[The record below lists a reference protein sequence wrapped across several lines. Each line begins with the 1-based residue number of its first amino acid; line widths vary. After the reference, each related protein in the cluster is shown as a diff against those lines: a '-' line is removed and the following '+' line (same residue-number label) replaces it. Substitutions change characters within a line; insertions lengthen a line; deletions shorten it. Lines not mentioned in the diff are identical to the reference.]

1 MEEGDF
7 VNIIG
12 RSGSGKS
19 TFLNLLSGL
28 LKPTE
33 GKIFAKG
40 KDMSDFSDR
49 EISKYRNEVIG
60 FVPQSLGTLPN
71 LNVLENVSL
80 PYYLFKRDD
89 SAYEKAAMLLDEMG
103 ILHLKDDFP
112 KNLSGGELKRVLI
125 ARSMINSPE
134 LLILDEPTAGLDPE
148 GRDEILSEIKN
159 IYDSEDDMTVIIVS
173 HSMEDI
179 AKVAN
184 RVIVMNQGK
193 VFADDRP
200 EIIYSMDE
208 ELDKIGLDVP
218 QITRATKLLEE
229 KGYKFSKT
237 IITVEEAYQEL
248 IAQLGGKHE

>member
-1 MEEGDF
+1 MELIIKTENLSKSFKRGSNTLFAVKNVNFTLKKGDF

-49 EISKYRNEVIG
+49 EISKYRNEIIG

-89 SAYEKAAMLLDEMG
+89 SSYEKAAMLLDEMG

-112 KNLSGGELKRVLI
+112 RNLSGGELKRVLI

-134 LLILDEPTAGLDPE
+134 LLILDEPTSDLDKNTTV
-148 GRDEILSEIKN
+148 EIMDLLKKINSKG
-159 IYDSEDDMTVIIVS
+159 TALIIVT
-173 HSMEDI
+173 HELDILKYGNTLCQMED
-179 AKVAN
+179 
-184 RVIVMNQGK
+184 G
-193 VFADDRP
+193 
-200 EIIYSMDE
+200 S
-208 ELDKIGLDVP
+208 
-218 QITRATKLLEE
+218 
-229 KGYKFSKT
+229 
-237 IITVEEAYQEL
+237 L
-248 IAQLGGKHE
+248 IKKEG

>member
-1 MEEGDF
+1 MESIIKTENLSKSFKRGSNTLFAVKNVNFTLEEGDF

-134 LLILDEPTAGLDPE
+134 LLILDEPTSDLDKNTTM
-148 GRDEILSEIKN
+148 EIMDLLKRINSKG
-159 IYDSEDDMTVIIVS
+159 TALIIVT
-173 HSMEDI
+173 HELDILKYGNTLCQMED
-179 AKVAN
+179 
-184 RVIVMNQGK
+184 G
-193 VFADDRP
+193 
-200 EIIYSMDE
+200 S
-208 ELDKIGLDVP
+208 
-218 QITRATKLLEE
+218 
-229 KGYKFSKT
+229 
-237 IITVEEAYQEL
+237 L
-248 IAQLGGKHE
+248 IKKEG

>member
-1 MEEGDF
+1 MESIIETENLSKSFKRGSNTLFAVKNVNFTLKEGDF

-49 EISKYRNEVIG
+49 EISKYRNEIIG

-80 PYYLFKRDD
+80 PYYLFKRDE
-89 SAYEKAAMLLDEMG
+89 SAYEKAAMLLDLMG
-103 ILHLKDDFP
+103 ILHLKDDFA

-134 LLILDEPTAGLDPE
+134 LLILDEPTSDLDKNTTM
-148 GRDEILSEIKN
+148 EIMDLLKKINSKG
-159 IYDSEDDMTVIIVS
+159 TALIIVT
-173 HSMEDI
+173 HELDILKYGNTLYQMEDGSLI
-179 AKVAN
+179 K
-184 RVIVMNQGK
+184 
-193 VFADDRP
+193 
-200 EIIYSMDE
+200 
-208 ELDKIGLDVP
+208 
-218 QITRATKLLEE
+218 
-229 KGYKFSKT
+229 KGG
-237 IITVEEAYQEL
+237 ER
-248 IAQLGGKHE
+248 

>member
-1 MEEGDF
+1 MESIIKTENLSKSFKRGSNTIFAVKNVNFTLNEGDF

-134 LLILDEPTAGLDPE
+134 LLILDEPTSDLDKNTTM
-148 GRDEILSEIKN
+148 EIMDLLKKINSKG
-159 IYDSEDDMTVIIVS
+159 TALIIVT
-173 HSMEDI
+173 HELDILKYGNTLFQMED
-179 AKVAN
+179 
-184 RVIVMNQGK
+184 G
-193 VFADDRP
+193 
-200 EIIYSMDE
+200 S
-208 ELDKIGLDVP
+208 
-218 QITRATKLLEE
+218 
-229 KGYKFSKT
+229 
-237 IITVEEAYQEL
+237 L
-248 IAQLGGKHE
+248 IKKEG

>member
-1 MEEGDF
+1 MESIIKTENLSKSFKRGSNTLFAVKNVNFTLEEGDF

-134 LLILDEPTAGLDPE
+134 LLILDEPTSDLDKNTTM
-148 GRDEILSEIKN
+148 EIMDLLKKINSKG
-159 IYDSEDDMTVIIVS
+159 TALIIVT
-173 HSMEDI
+173 HELDILKYGNTLYQMEDGSLI
-179 AKVAN
+179 K
-184 RVIVMNQGK
+184 
-193 VFADDRP
+193 
-200 EIIYSMDE
+200 
-208 ELDKIGLDVP
+208 
-218 QITRATKLLEE
+218 
-229 KGYKFSKT
+229 KGG
-237 IITVEEAYQEL
+237 QR
-248 IAQLGGKHE
+248 

>member
-1 MEEGDF
+1 MESIIETENLSKSFKRGSNTLFAVKNVNFTLKEADF

-40 KDMSDFSDR
+40 KNISDFSDR
-49 EISKYRNEVIG
+49 EISKYRNEIIG

-80 PYYLFKRDD
+80 PYYLFKRDE
-89 SAYEKAAMLLDEMG
+89 SAYEKAAMLLDLMG
-103 ILHLKDDFP
+103 ILHLKDDFA

-134 LLILDEPTAGLDPE
+134 LLILDEPTSDLDKNTTM
-148 GRDEILSEIKN
+148 EIMDLLKKINSKG
-159 IYDSEDDMTVIIVS
+159 TALIIVT
-173 HSMEDI
+173 HELDILKYGNTLCQMED
-179 AKVAN
+179 
-184 RVIVMNQGK
+184 G
-193 VFADDRP
+193 
-200 EIIYSMDE
+200 S
-208 ELDKIGLDVP
+208 
-218 QITRATKLLEE
+218 
-229 KGYKFSKT
+229 
-237 IITVEEAYQEL
+237 L
-248 IAQLGGKHE
+248 IKKEG

>member
-1 MEEGDF
+1 MESIIKTENLSKSFKRGSNTLFAVKNVNFTLEEGDF

-49 EISKYRNEVIG
+49 EISKYRNEIIG

-134 LLILDEPTAGLDPE
+134 LLILDEPTSDLDKNTTME
-148 GRDEILSEIKN
+148 IMDLLKKINSKGTALIIVTHELDILKYGNTLCQMEDGSLIKKGDRDEFIK
-159 IYDSEDDMTVIIVS
+159 
-173 HSMEDI
+173 
-179 AKVAN
+179 
-184 RVIVMNQGK
+184 
-193 VFADDRP
+193 
-200 EIIYSMDE
+200 
-208 ELDKIGLDVP
+208 
-218 QITRATKLLEE
+218 E
-229 KGYKFSKT
+229 KD
-237 IITVEEAYQEL
+237 
-248 IAQLGGKHE
+248 

>member
-1 MEEGDF
+1 MESIIKTENLSKSFKRGSNTLFAVKNVNFTLEEGDF

-49 EISKYRNEVIG
+49 EISKYRNEIIG

-80 PYYLFKRDD
+80 PYYLFKRDE

-134 LLILDEPTAGLDPE
+134 LLILDEPTSDLDKNTTM
-148 GRDEILSEIKN
+148 EIMDLLKKINSKG
-159 IYDSEDDMTVIIVS
+159 TALIIVT
-173 HSMEDI
+173 HELDILKYGNTLCQMED
-179 AKVAN
+179 
-184 RVIVMNQGK
+184 G
-193 VFADDRP
+193 
-200 EIIYSMDE
+200 S
-208 ELDKIGLDVP
+208 
-218 QITRATKLLEE
+218 
-229 KGYKFSKT
+229 
-237 IITVEEAYQEL
+237 L
-248 IAQLGGKHE
+248 IKKEG

>member
-1 MEEGDF
+1 MESIIKTENLSKSFKRGSNTLFAVKNVNFTLEEGDF

-89 SAYEKAAMLLDEMG
+89 SAYEKAAMLLDLMG

-134 LLILDEPTAGLDPE
+134 LLILDEPTSDLDKNTTM
-148 GRDEILSEIKN
+148 EIMDLLKKINSKG
-159 IYDSEDDMTVIIVS
+159 TALIIVT
-173 HSMEDI
+173 HELDILKYGNTLCQMED
-179 AKVAN
+179 
-184 RVIVMNQGK
+184 G
-193 VFADDRP
+193 
-200 EIIYSMDE
+200 S
-208 ELDKIGLDVP
+208 
-218 QITRATKLLEE
+218 
-229 KGYKFSKT
+229 
-237 IITVEEAYQEL
+237 L
-248 IAQLGGKHE
+248 IKKEG

>member
-1 MEEGDF
+1 MESIIKTENLSKSFKRGSNTIFAVKNVNFTLEEGDF

-33 GKIFAKG
+33 GKVFAKG

-49 EISKYRNEVIG
+49 ETSKYRNEVIG

-134 LLILDEPTAGLDPE
+134 LLILDEPTSDLDKNTTM
-148 GRDEILSEIKN
+148 EIMDLLKKINSKG
-159 IYDSEDDMTVIIVS
+159 TALIIVT
-173 HSMEDI
+173 HELDILKYGNTLCQMED
-179 AKVAN
+179 
-184 RVIVMNQGK
+184 G
-193 VFADDRP
+193 
-200 EIIYSMDE
+200 S
-208 ELDKIGLDVP
+208 
-218 QITRATKLLEE
+218 
-229 KGYKFSKT
+229 
-237 IITVEEAYQEL
+237 L
-248 IAQLGGKHE
+248 IKKEG

>member
-1 MEEGDF
+1 MESIIKTENLSKSFKRGSNTLFAVKNVNFTLEEGDF

-49 EISKYRNEVIG
+49 EISKYRNEIIG

-80 PYYLFKRDD
+80 PYYLFKRDE
-89 SAYEKAAMLLDEMG
+89 SAYEKAAMLLDLMG
-103 ILHLKDDFP
+103 ILHLKDDFA

-134 LLILDEPTAGLDPE
+134 LLILDEPTSDLDKNTTME
-148 GRDEILSEIKN
+148 IMDLLKKINSKGTALIIVTHELDILKYGNTLCQMEDGILIKKGDRDEFIK
-159 IYDSEDDMTVIIVS
+159 
-173 HSMEDI
+173 
-179 AKVAN
+179 
-184 RVIVMNQGK
+184 
-193 VFADDRP
+193 
-200 EIIYSMDE
+200 
-208 ELDKIGLDVP
+208 
-218 QITRATKLLEE
+218 E
-229 KGYKFSKT
+229 KD
-237 IITVEEAYQEL
+237 
-248 IAQLGGKHE
+248 

>member
-1 MEEGDF
+1 MESIIKTENLSKSFKRGSNTLFAVKNVNFTLKEGDF

-49 EISKYRNEVIG
+49 EISKYRNEIIG

-134 LLILDEPTAGLDPE
+134 LLILDEPTSDLDKNTTM
-148 GRDEILSEIKN
+148 EIMDLLKKINSKG
-159 IYDSEDDMTVIIVS
+159 TALIIVT
-173 HSMEDI
+173 HELDILKYGNTLCQMED
-179 AKVAN
+179 
-184 RVIVMNQGK
+184 G
-193 VFADDRP
+193 
-200 EIIYSMDE
+200 S
-208 ELDKIGLDVP
+208 
-218 QITRATKLLEE
+218 
-229 KGYKFSKT
+229 
-237 IITVEEAYQEL
+237 L
-248 IAQLGGKHE
+248 IKKEG

>member
-1 MEEGDF
+1 MESIIKTENLSKSFKRGSNTLFAVKNVNFTLEKGDF

-134 LLILDEPTAGLDPE
+134 LLILDEPTSDLDKNTTM
-148 GRDEILSEIKN
+148 EIMDLLKKINSKG
-159 IYDSEDDMTVIIVS
+159 TALIIVT
-173 HSMEDI
+173 HELDILKYGNTLYQMEDGSLI
-179 AKVAN
+179 K
-184 RVIVMNQGK
+184 
-193 VFADDRP
+193 
-200 EIIYSMDE
+200 
-208 ELDKIGLDVP
+208 
-218 QITRATKLLEE
+218 
-229 KGYKFSKT
+229 KG
-237 IITVEEAYQEL
+237 
-248 IAQLGGKHE
+248 G

>member
-1 MEEGDF
+1 MESIIKTENLSKSFKRGSNTLFAVKNVNFTLKEGDF

-40 KDMSDFSDR
+40 KNISDFSDR
-49 EISKYRNEVIG
+49 EISKYRNEIIG

-89 SAYEKAAMLLDEMG
+89 SAYEKAAMLLDTMG

-112 KNLSGGELKRVLI
+112 RNLSGGELKRVLI

-134 LLILDEPTAGLDPE
+134 LLILDEPTSDLDKNTTME
-148 GRDEILSEIKN
+148 IMDLLKKINSKGTALIIVTHELDILKYGNTLCQMEDGSLIKKGDRDEFIK
-159 IYDSEDDMTVIIVS
+159 
-173 HSMEDI
+173 
-179 AKVAN
+179 
-184 RVIVMNQGK
+184 
-193 VFADDRP
+193 
-200 EIIYSMDE
+200 
-208 ELDKIGLDVP
+208 
-218 QITRATKLLEE
+218 E
-229 KGYKFSKT
+229 KD
-237 IITVEEAYQEL
+237 
-248 IAQLGGKHE
+248 

>member
-1 MEEGDF
+1 MESIIETENLSKSFKRGSNTLFAVKNVNFTLEEGDF

-49 EISKYRNEVIG
+49 EISKYRNEIIG

-134 LLILDEPTAGLDPE
+134 LLILDEPTSDLDKNTTM
-148 GRDEILSEIKN
+148 EIMDLLKKINSKG
-159 IYDSEDDMTVIIVS
+159 TALIIVT
-173 HSMEDI
+173 HELDILKYGNTLCQMED
-179 AKVAN
+179 
-184 RVIVMNQGK
+184 G
-193 VFADDRP
+193 
-200 EIIYSMDE
+200 S
-208 ELDKIGLDVP
+208 
-218 QITRATKLLEE
+218 
-229 KGYKFSKT
+229 
-237 IITVEEAYQEL
+237 L
-248 IAQLGGKHE
+248 IKKEG

>member
-1 MEEGDF
+1 MESIIKTENLSKSFKRGSNTLFAVKNVNFTLNEGDF

-49 EISKYRNEVIG
+49 EISKYRNEIIG

-134 LLILDEPTAGLDPE
+134 LLILDEPTSDLDKNTTM
-148 GRDEILSEIKN
+148 EIMDLLKKINSKG
-159 IYDSEDDMTVIIVS
+159 TALIIVT
-173 HSMEDI
+173 HELDILKYGNTLYQMED
-179 AKVAN
+179 
-184 RVIVMNQGK
+184 G
-193 VFADDRP
+193 
-200 EIIYSMDE
+200 S
-208 ELDKIGLDVP
+208 
-218 QITRATKLLEE
+218 
-229 KGYKFSKT
+229 
-237 IITVEEAYQEL
+237 L
-248 IAQLGGKHE
+248 IKKEG

>member
-1 MEEGDF
+1 MESIIKTENLSKSFKRGSNTLFAVKNVNFTLNEGDF

-49 EISKYRNEVIG
+49 DISKYRNEIIG

-89 SAYEKAAMLLDEMG
+89 SAYEKAAMLLDEVG

-134 LLILDEPTAGLDPE
+134 LLILDEPTSDLDKNTTM
-148 GRDEILSEIKN
+148 EIMDLLKKINSKG
-159 IYDSEDDMTVIIVS
+159 TALIIVT
-173 HSMEDI
+173 HELDILKYGNTLCQMED
-179 AKVAN
+179 
-184 RVIVMNQGK
+184 G
-193 VFADDRP
+193 
-200 EIIYSMDE
+200 S
-208 ELDKIGLDVP
+208 
-218 QITRATKLLEE
+218 
-229 KGYKFSKT
+229 
-237 IITVEEAYQEL
+237 L
-248 IAQLGGKHE
+248 IKKEG

>member
-1 MEEGDF
+1 MESIIKTENLSKSFKRGSNTLFAVKNVNFTLEEGDF

-33 GKIFAKG
+33 GKILAKG

-134 LLILDEPTAGLDPE
+134 LLILDEPTSDLDKNTTM
-148 GRDEILSEIKN
+148 EIMDLLKKINSKG
-159 IYDSEDDMTVIIVS
+159 TALIIVT
-173 HSMEDI
+173 HELDILKYGNTLCQMED
-179 AKVAN
+179 
-184 RVIVMNQGK
+184 G
-193 VFADDRP
+193 
-200 EIIYSMDE
+200 S
-208 ELDKIGLDVP
+208 
-218 QITRATKLLEE
+218 
-229 KGYKFSKT
+229 
-237 IITVEEAYQEL
+237 L
-248 IAQLGGKHE
+248 IKKEG

>member
-1 MEEGDF
+1 MELIIKTENLSKSFKRGSNTLFAVKNVNFTLKEGDF

-112 KNLSGGELKRVLI
+112 RNLSGGELKRVLI

-134 LLILDEPTAGLDPE
+134 LLILDEPTSDLDKNTTM
-148 GRDEILSEIKN
+148 EIMDLLKKINSKG
-159 IYDSEDDMTVIIVS
+159 TALIIVT
-173 HSMEDI
+173 H
-179 AKVAN
+179 
-184 RVIVMNQGK
+184 
-193 VFADDRP
+193 
-200 EIIYSMDE
+200 
-208 ELDKIGLDVP
+208 ELDILKYGNTLC
-218 QITRATKLLEE
+218 QMEN
-229 KGYKFSKT
+229 GS
-237 IITVEEAYQEL
+237 L
-248 IAQLGGKHE
+248 IKKEG

>member
-1 MEEGDF
+1 MEPIIKAENLSKSFKRGSNTLFAVKNVNFTLNEGDF
-7 VNIIG
+7 VNII
-12 RSGSGKS
+12 
-19 TFLNLLSGL
+19 

-40 KDMSDFSDR
+40 KDMSDFSDG
-49 EISKYRNEVIG
+49 EISKYRNEIIG

-134 LLILDEPTAGLDPE
+134 LLILDEPTSDLDKNTTV
-148 GRDEILSEIKN
+148 EIMDLLKKINSKG
-159 IYDSEDDMTVIIVS
+159 TALIIVT
-173 HSMEDI
+173 HELDILKYGNTLCQMED
-179 AKVAN
+179 
-184 RVIVMNQGK
+184 G
-193 VFADDRP
+193 
-200 EIIYSMDE
+200 S
-208 ELDKIGLDVP
+208 
-218 QITRATKLLEE
+218 
-229 KGYKFSKT
+229 
-237 IITVEEAYQEL
+237 L
-248 IAQLGGKHE
+248 IKKEG

>member
-1 MEEGDF
+1 MESMIKTENLSKSFKRGSNTIFAVKNVNFTLEEGDF

-49 EISKYRNEVIG
+49 DISKYRNEIIG

-134 LLILDEPTAGLDPE
+134 LLILDEPTSDLDKNTTM
-148 GRDEILSEIKN
+148 EIMDLLKKINSKG
-159 IYDSEDDMTVIIVS
+159 TALIIVT
-173 HSMEDI
+173 HELDILKYGNTLCQMED
-179 AKVAN
+179 
-184 RVIVMNQGK
+184 G
-193 VFADDRP
+193 
-200 EIIYSMDE
+200 S
-208 ELDKIGLDVP
+208 
-218 QITRATKLLEE
+218 
-229 KGYKFSKT
+229 
-237 IITVEEAYQEL
+237 L
-248 IAQLGGKHE
+248 IKKEG

>member
-1 MEEGDF
+1 MESIIETENLSKSFKRGSNTLFAVKNVNFTLKEGDF

-40 KDMSDFSDR
+40 KNISDFSDR

-80 PYYLFKRDD
+80 PYYLFKRDE
-89 SAYEKAAMLLDEMG
+89 SAYEKAAMLLDLMG
-103 ILHLKDDFP
+103 ILHLKDDFA

-134 LLILDEPTAGLDPE
+134 LLILDEPTSDLDKNTTME
-148 GRDEILSEIKN
+148 IMDLLKKINSKGTALIIVTHELDILKYGNTLYQMEDGSLIKKEDRDEFIKEN
-159 IYDSEDDMTVIIVS
+159 D
-173 HSMEDI
+173 
-179 AKVAN
+179 
-184 RVIVMNQGK
+184 
-193 VFADDRP
+193 
-200 EIIYSMDE
+200 
-208 ELDKIGLDVP
+208 
-218 QITRATKLLEE
+218 
-229 KGYKFSKT
+229 
-237 IITVEEAYQEL
+237 
-248 IAQLGGKHE
+248 

>member
-1 MEEGDF
+1 MESIIKTENLSKSFKRGSNTLFAVKNVNFTLEEGDF

-89 SAYEKAAMLLDEMG
+89 SAYEKASMLLDEMG

-134 LLILDEPTAGLDPE
+134 LLILDEPTSDLDKNTTM
-148 GRDEILSEIKN
+148 EIMDLLKKINSKG
-159 IYDSEDDMTVIIVS
+159 TALIIVT
-173 HSMEDI
+173 HELDILKYGNTLCQMED
-179 AKVAN
+179 
-184 RVIVMNQGK
+184 G
-193 VFADDRP
+193 
-200 EIIYSMDE
+200 S
-208 ELDKIGLDVP
+208 
-218 QITRATKLLEE
+218 
-229 KGYKFSKT
+229 
-237 IITVEEAYQEL
+237 L
-248 IAQLGGKHE
+248 IKKEG

>member
-1 MEEGDF
+1 MESIIKTENLSKSFKRGSNTLFAVKNVNFTLDEGDF

-134 LLILDEPTAGLDPE
+134 LLILDEPTSDLDKNTTM
-148 GRDEILSEIKN
+148 EIMDLLKKINSKG
-159 IYDSEDDMTVIIVS
+159 TALIIVT
-173 HSMEDI
+173 HELDILKYGNTLYQMED
-179 AKVAN
+179 
-184 RVIVMNQGK
+184 G
-193 VFADDRP
+193 
-200 EIIYSMDE
+200 S
-208 ELDKIGLDVP
+208 
-218 QITRATKLLEE
+218 
-229 KGYKFSKT
+229 
-237 IITVEEAYQEL
+237 L
-248 IAQLGGKHE
+248 IKKEG

>member
-1 MEEGDF
+1 MESIIKTENLSKSFKRGSNTLFAVKNVNFTLEEGDF

-40 KDMSDFSDR
+40 KDLSDFSDR
-49 EISKYRNEVIG
+49 DISKYRNEIIG

-134 LLILDEPTAGLDPE
+134 LLILDEPTSDLDKNTTM
-148 GRDEILSEIKN
+148 EIMDLLKKINSKG
-159 IYDSEDDMTVIIVS
+159 TALIIVT
-173 HSMEDI
+173 HELDILKYGNTLCQMED
-179 AKVAN
+179 
-184 RVIVMNQGK
+184 G
-193 VFADDRP
+193 
-200 EIIYSMDE
+200 S
-208 ELDKIGLDVP
+208 
-218 QITRATKLLEE
+218 
-229 KGYKFSKT
+229 
-237 IITVEEAYQEL
+237 L
-248 IAQLGGKHE
+248 IKKEG

>member
-1 MEEGDF
+1 MESIIKAENLSKSFKRGSNTLFAVKNVNFTLNEGDF

-134 LLILDEPTAGLDPE
+134 LLILDEPTSDLDKNTTM
-148 GRDEILSEIKN
+148 EIMDLLKKINSKG
-159 IYDSEDDMTVIIVS
+159 TALIIVT
-173 HSMEDI
+173 HELDILKYGNTLCQMED
-179 AKVAN
+179 
-184 RVIVMNQGK
+184 G
-193 VFADDRP
+193 
-200 EIIYSMDE
+200 S
-208 ELDKIGLDVP
+208 
-218 QITRATKLLEE
+218 
-229 KGYKFSKT
+229 
-237 IITVEEAYQEL
+237 L
-248 IAQLGGKHE
+248 IKKEG

>member
-1 MEEGDF
+1 MEPIIKAENLSKSFKRGSNTLFAVKNVNFTLNEGDF

-80 PYYLFKRDD
+80 PYYLFKRDE
-89 SAYEKAAMLLDEMG
+89 SAYEKAAMLLDLMG
-103 ILHLKDDFP
+103 ILHLKDDFA

-134 LLILDEPTAGLDPE
+134 LLILDEPTSDLDKNTTM
-148 GRDEILSEIKN
+148 EIMDLLKKINSKG
-159 IYDSEDDMTVIIVS
+159 TALIIVT
-173 HSMEDI
+173 HELDILKYGNTLCQMED
-179 AKVAN
+179 
-184 RVIVMNQGK
+184 G
-193 VFADDRP
+193 
-200 EIIYSMDE
+200 S
-208 ELDKIGLDVP
+208 
-218 QITRATKLLEE
+218 
-229 KGYKFSKT
+229 
-237 IITVEEAYQEL
+237 L
-248 IAQLGGKHE
+248 IKKEG

>member
-1 MEEGDF
+1 MESIIKTENLSKSFKRGSNTLFAVKNVNFTLEEGDF

-125 ARSMINSPE
+125 ARTMINSPE
-134 LLILDEPTAGLDPE
+134 LLILDEPTSDLDKNTTM
-148 GRDEILSEIKN
+148 EIMDLLKKINSKG
-159 IYDSEDDMTVIIVS
+159 TALIIVT
-173 HSMEDI
+173 HELDILKYGNTLCQMED
-179 AKVAN
+179 
-184 RVIVMNQGK
+184 G
-193 VFADDRP
+193 
-200 EIIYSMDE
+200 S
-208 ELDKIGLDVP
+208 
-218 QITRATKLLEE
+218 
-229 KGYKFSKT
+229 
-237 IITVEEAYQEL
+237 L
-248 IAQLGGKHE
+248 IKKEG

>member
-1 MEEGDF
+1 MESIIKTENLSKSFKRGSNTLFAVKNVNFTLNEGDF

-112 KNLSGGELKRVLI
+112 RNLSGGELKRVLI

-134 LLILDEPTAGLDPE
+134 LLILDEPTSDLDKNTTI
-148 GRDEILSEIKN
+148 EIMDLLKKINSKG
-159 IYDSEDDMTVIIVS
+159 TALIIVT
-173 HSMEDI
+173 HELDILKYGNTLYQMEDGSLI
-179 AKVAN
+179 K
-184 RVIVMNQGK
+184 
-193 VFADDRP
+193 
-200 EIIYSMDE
+200 
-208 ELDKIGLDVP
+208 
-218 QITRATKLLEE
+218 
-229 KGYKFSKT
+229 KG
-237 IITVEEAYQEL
+237 
-248 IAQLGGKHE
+248 G

>member
-1 MEEGDF
+1 MESIIKTENLSKSFKRGSNTLFAVKNVNFTLEEGDF

-40 KDMSDFSDR
+40 KDMSDFSDG
-49 EISKYRNEVIG
+49 EISKYRNEIIG

-134 LLILDEPTAGLDPE
+134 LLILDEPTSDLDKNTTM
-148 GRDEILSEIKN
+148 EIMDLLKKINSKG
-159 IYDSEDDMTVIIVS
+159 TALIIVT
-173 HSMEDI
+173 HELDILKYGNTLCQMED
-179 AKVAN
+179 
-184 RVIVMNQGK
+184 G
-193 VFADDRP
+193 
-200 EIIYSMDE
+200 S
-208 ELDKIGLDVP
+208 
-218 QITRATKLLEE
+218 
-229 KGYKFSKT
+229 
-237 IITVEEAYQEL
+237 L
-248 IAQLGGKHE
+248 IKKEG

>member
-1 MEEGDF
+1 MESIIETENLSKSFKRGSNTLFAVKNVNFTLKEGDF

-40 KDMSDFSDR
+40 KNISDFSDR
-49 EISKYRNEVIG
+49 EISKYRNEIIG

-80 PYYLFKRDD
+80 PYYLFKRDE
-89 SAYEKAAMLLDEMG
+89 SAYEKAAMLLDLMG
-103 ILHLKDDFP
+103 ILHLKDDFA

-134 LLILDEPTAGLDPE
+134 LLILDEPTSDLDKNTTME
-148 GRDEILSEIKN
+148 IMDLLKKINSKGTALIIVTHELDILKYGNTLYQMEDGSLIKKEDRDEFIKEN
-159 IYDSEDDMTVIIVS
+159 D
-173 HSMEDI
+173 
-179 AKVAN
+179 
-184 RVIVMNQGK
+184 
-193 VFADDRP
+193 
-200 EIIYSMDE
+200 
-208 ELDKIGLDVP
+208 
-218 QITRATKLLEE
+218 
-229 KGYKFSKT
+229 
-237 IITVEEAYQEL
+237 
-248 IAQLGGKHE
+248 

>member
-1 MEEGDF
+1 MESIIKTENLSKSFKRGSNTLFAVKNVNFTLEEGDF

-40 KDMSDFSDR
+40 KDMSDFSDI

-80 PYYLFKRDD
+80 PYYLFKRDE
-89 SAYEKAAMLLDEMG
+89 SAYEKAAMLLDLMG
-103 ILHLKDDFP
+103 ILHLKDDFA

-134 LLILDEPTAGLDPE
+134 LLILDEPTSDLDKNTTME
-148 GRDEILSEIKN
+148 IMDLLKKINSKGTALIIVTHELDILKYGNTLCQMEDGSLIKKGDRDEFIK
-159 IYDSEDDMTVIIVS
+159 
-173 HSMEDI
+173 
-179 AKVAN
+179 
-184 RVIVMNQGK
+184 
-193 VFADDRP
+193 
-200 EIIYSMDE
+200 
-208 ELDKIGLDVP
+208 
-218 QITRATKLLEE
+218 E
-229 KGYKFSKT
+229 KD
-237 IITVEEAYQEL
+237 
-248 IAQLGGKHE
+248 

>member
-1 MEEGDF
+1 MEPIIKAENLSKSFKRGSNTLFAVKNVNFTLNEGDF

-134 LLILDEPTAGLDPE
+134 LLILDEPTSDLDKNTTM
-148 GRDEILSEIKN
+148 EIMDLLKKINSKG
-159 IYDSEDDMTVIIVS
+159 TALIIVT
-173 HSMEDI
+173 HELDILKYGNTLFQMED
-179 AKVAN
+179 
-184 RVIVMNQGK
+184 G
-193 VFADDRP
+193 
-200 EIIYSMDE
+200 S
-208 ELDKIGLDVP
+208 
-218 QITRATKLLEE
+218 
-229 KGYKFSKT
+229 
-237 IITVEEAYQEL
+237 L
-248 IAQLGGKHE
+248 IKKEG

>member
-1 MEEGDF
+1 MESIIKTENLSKSVKRGSNTLFAVKNVNFTLEGGDF

-134 LLILDEPTAGLDPE
+134 LLILDEPTSDLDKNTTM
-148 GRDEILSEIKN
+148 EIMDLLKKINSKG
-159 IYDSEDDMTVIIVS
+159 TALIIVT
-173 HSMEDI
+173 HELDILKYGNTLCQMED
-179 AKVAN
+179 
-184 RVIVMNQGK
+184 G
-193 VFADDRP
+193 
-200 EIIYSMDE
+200 S
-208 ELDKIGLDVP
+208 
-218 QITRATKLLEE
+218 
-229 KGYKFSKT
+229 
-237 IITVEEAYQEL
+237 L
-248 IAQLGGKHE
+248 IKKEG

>member
-1 MEEGDF
+1 MEPIIKAENLSKSFKRGSNTLFAVKNVNFTLNEGDF

-40 KDMSDFSDR
+40 KDMSDFSDG
-49 EISKYRNEVIG
+49 EISKYRNEIIG

-134 LLILDEPTAGLDPE
+134 LLILDEPTSDLDKNTTM
-148 GRDEILSEIKN
+148 EIMDLLKKINSKG
-159 IYDSEDDMTVIIVS
+159 TALIIVT
-173 HSMEDI
+173 HELDILKYGNTLCQMED
-179 AKVAN
+179 
-184 RVIVMNQGK
+184 G
-193 VFADDRP
+193 
-200 EIIYSMDE
+200 S
-208 ELDKIGLDVP
+208 
-218 QITRATKLLEE
+218 
-229 KGYKFSKT
+229 
-237 IITVEEAYQEL
+237 L
-248 IAQLGGKHE
+248 IKKEG

>member
-1 MEEGDF
+1 MESIIKTENLSKSFKRGSNTLFAVKNVNFTLNEGDF

-49 EISKYRNEVIG
+49 EISKYRNEIIG

-134 LLILDEPTAGLDPE
+134 LLILDEPTSDLDKNTTM
-148 GRDEILSEIKN
+148 EIMDLLKKINSKG
-159 IYDSEDDMTVIIVS
+159 TALIIVT
-173 HSMEDI
+173 HELDILKYGNTLFQMED
-179 AKVAN
+179 
-184 RVIVMNQGK
+184 G
-193 VFADDRP
+193 
-200 EIIYSMDE
+200 S
-208 ELDKIGLDVP
+208 
-218 QITRATKLLEE
+218 
-229 KGYKFSKT
+229 
-237 IITVEEAYQEL
+237 L
-248 IAQLGGKHE
+248 IKKEG

>member
-1 MEEGDF
+1 MESIIKTENLSKSFKRGSNTLYAVKNVNFTLDEGDF

-134 LLILDEPTAGLDPE
+134 LLILDEPTSDLDKNTTM
-148 GRDEILSEIKN
+148 EIMDLLKKINSKG
-159 IYDSEDDMTVIIVS
+159 TALIIVT
-173 HSMEDI
+173 HELDILKYGNTLCQMED
-179 AKVAN
+179 
-184 RVIVMNQGK
+184 G
-193 VFADDRP
+193 
-200 EIIYSMDE
+200 S
-208 ELDKIGLDVP
+208 
-218 QITRATKLLEE
+218 
-229 KGYKFSKT
+229 
-237 IITVEEAYQEL
+237 L
-248 IAQLGGKHE
+248 IKKEG

>member
-1 MEEGDF
+1 MESIIKTENLSKSFKRGSNTLFAVKNVNFTLKEGDF

-49 EISKYRNEVIG
+49 EISKYRNEIIG

-134 LLILDEPTAGLDPE
+134 LLILDEPTSDLDKNTTME
-148 GRDEILSEIKN
+148 IMDLLKKINSKGTALIIVTHELDILKYGNTLCQMEDGSLIKKGDRDEFIK
-159 IYDSEDDMTVIIVS
+159 
-173 HSMEDI
+173 
-179 AKVAN
+179 
-184 RVIVMNQGK
+184 
-193 VFADDRP
+193 
-200 EIIYSMDE
+200 
-208 ELDKIGLDVP
+208 
-218 QITRATKLLEE
+218 E
-229 KGYKFSKT
+229 KG
-237 IITVEEAYQEL
+237 
-248 IAQLGGKHE
+248 

>member
-1 MEEGDF
+1 MESIIKTENLSKSFKRGSNTLFAVKNVNFTLKEGDF

-80 PYYLFKRDD
+80 PYYLFKRDE
-89 SAYEKAAMLLDEMG
+89 SAYEKAAMLLDLMG
-103 ILHLKDDFP
+103 ILHLKDDFA

-134 LLILDEPTAGLDPE
+134 LLILDEPTSDLDKNTTME
-148 GRDEILSEIKN
+148 IMDLLKKINSKGTALIIVTHELDILKYGNTLYQMEDGSLIKKEDRDEFIKEN
-159 IYDSEDDMTVIIVS
+159 D
-173 HSMEDI
+173 
-179 AKVAN
+179 
-184 RVIVMNQGK
+184 
-193 VFADDRP
+193 
-200 EIIYSMDE
+200 
-208 ELDKIGLDVP
+208 
-218 QITRATKLLEE
+218 
-229 KGYKFSKT
+229 
-237 IITVEEAYQEL
+237 
-248 IAQLGGKHE
+248 